1 MKYRNPIPPWLQQA
15 RKEQLQL
22 ATASPALLESWAYR
36 TIENIRTWLLLPHFA
51 LTAGVEERQELYDTV
66 AKHPPQTDS
75 PPSPALVAS
84 IKELIDQ
91 EHAED
96 TFLQYSFDAADLFL
110 YCLETLEYCS
120 SESRQLA
127 HSLGI
132 EPGALTEACQN
143 IRTHPELSLP
153 WRGCCLA
160 GALAECLPLSEG
172 ELYDAPS
179 RTDNPFGFL
188 LAHYCSYWA
197 ARA

>member
-1 MKYRNPIPPWLQQA
+1 MKYRDPIPPWLQQA
-15 RKEQLQL
+15 RQEQLQL
-22 ATASPALLESWAYR
+22 AVASPALLESWAYR
-36 TIENIRTWLLLPHFA
+36 TIENIKNWLVLPHLA
-51 LTAGVEERQELYDTV
+51 LTAGVEERQGLYDTV
-66 AKHPPQTDS
+66 AKHSPQTDS
-75 PPSPALVAS
+75 RPCPSLVAS

-110 YCLETLEYCS
+110 HCLETLEYCS
-120 SESRQLA
+120 SAIPELA

-132 EPGALTEACQN
+132 APRALTEAFQN

-160 GALAECLPLSEG
+160 GALAECLPLSG
-172 ELYDAPS
+172 ARLYDFPS

-188 LAHYCSYWA
+188 LAHYRSYWA
-197 ARA
+197 AKA